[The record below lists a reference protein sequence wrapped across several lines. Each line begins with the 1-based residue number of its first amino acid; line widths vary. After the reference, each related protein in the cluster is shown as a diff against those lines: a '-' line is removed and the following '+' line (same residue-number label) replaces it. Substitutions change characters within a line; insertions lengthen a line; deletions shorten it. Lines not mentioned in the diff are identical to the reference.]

1 MAIQVTIDMTA
12 KAGRLDDLREWFI
25 KNLPGTRSF
34 AGNISV
40 EVARDQDEPDRV
52 LFVEKWDAR
61 ADFEAYLAWREESG
75 VIAELVEMLDGD
87 ITFRYH
93 DFLGV

>member
-12 KAGRLDDLREWFI
+12 KEGCVDELRTWFLDHLA
-25 KNLPGTRSF
+25 GTRGF

-40 EVARDQDEPDRV
+40 EVARNQDEPTRI
-52 LFVEKWDAR
+52 LFVEKWESR
-61 ADFEAYLAWREESG
+61 ESFEAYLAWRDESG
-75 VIAELVEMLDGD
+75 VIAELLELLEGD

>member
-1 MAIQVTIDMTA
+1 MAIQVTIDMAA
-12 KAGRLDDLREWFI
+12 KEGRFDDLREWFV

-40 EVARDQDEPDRV
+40 EVARNQDEPARI
-52 LFVEKWDAR
+52 LFVEKWDSR
-61 ADFEAYLAWREESG
+61 ADFEAYLAWRDESG
-75 VIAELVEMLDGD
+75 VIAELLEMLDGE

>member
-1 MAIQVTIDMTA
+1 MAIQVTIDMSA
-12 KAGRLDDLREWFI
+12 KEGRFDELREWFI

-34 AGNISV
+34 PGNISV
-40 EVARDQDEPDRV
+40 EVARNQDDPARI
-52 LFVEKWDAR
+52 LFVEKWDKR
-61 ADFEAYLAWREESG
+61 ADFEAYLAWRDEGG
-75 VIAELVEMLDGD
+75 VIAELLEMLDGE

>member
-12 KAGRLDDLREWFI
+12 KEGRVDDLRTWF
-25 KNLPGTRSF
+25 LDHLAGTRGF

-40 EVARDQDEPDRV
+40 EVARNQDEPSRI
-52 LFVEKWDAR
+52 LFVEKWESR
-61 ADFEAYLAWREESG
+61 ANFEAYLAWRDESG
-75 VIAELVEMLDGD
+75 VIAELLELLDGD

>member
-1 MAIQVTIDMTA
+1 MAIQVTIDMAA
-12 KAGRLDDLREWFI
+12 KADRFDDLREWFV

-40 EVARDQDEPDRV
+40 EVARNQDEPARI
-52 LFVEKWDAR
+52 LFVEKWDTR
-61 ADFEAYLAWREESG
+61 ANFEAYLAWRDESG
-75 VIAELVEMLDGD
+75 VIAELLEMLDGD
-87 ITFRYH
+87 ITFCYH